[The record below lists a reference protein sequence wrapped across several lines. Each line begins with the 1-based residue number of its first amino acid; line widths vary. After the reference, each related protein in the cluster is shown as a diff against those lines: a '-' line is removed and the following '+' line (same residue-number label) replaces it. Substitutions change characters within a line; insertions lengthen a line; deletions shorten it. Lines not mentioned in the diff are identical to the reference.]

1 MTENHPWQ
9 RRLKACGLT
18 QRTLGRVLGYGESK
32 TSRHLRGHLQSGV
45 PQNVIAAIVAWEL
58 MTEEQRDLWVKN
70 VVHEASEQNAP
81 PSDETES
88 DLIRSENQS
97 LRRRIKEL
105 ERKLTKLTDTK

>member
-1 MTENHPWQ
+1 
-9 RRLKACGLT
+9 
-18 QRTLGRVLGYGESK
+18 
-32 TSRHLRGHLQSGV
+32 
-45 PQNVIAAIVAWEL
+45 